1 MVFAW
6 PWLAGG
12 AAAALLAGAAAA
24 WQVQSW
30 RWEAADARRLQTEQR
45 DRLRRMERMDGAS
58 VAHEQRRVELR
69 REAQIITR
77 EVERVVEVPLYR
89 GECLDAA
96 GLQLI
101 DRALGAASDPGQPAP
116 AMPAASAPG

>member
-12 AAAALLAGAAAA
+12 AAVALAVGFAGA
-24 WQVQSW
+24 WQVQGW
-30 RWEAADARRLQTEQR
+30 RWEAADAQRLRVEQR
-45 DRLRRMERMDGAS
+45 DRLRQMERADGAA
-58 VAHEQRRVELR
+58 VAHEQHRAGLR
-69 REAQIITR
+69 QAAQIITR

-89 GECLDAA
+89 GECLDAD

-101 DRALGAASDPGQPAP
+101 DRALGATADPGQPAP
-116 AMPAASAPG
+116 AVPAASAPG